1 MKPKQLT
8 MNIEAETDVCVNGS
22 DLMTT
27 DVQIK
32 VTGHRDKNCKI
43 TLKAVS
49 ITEPIKLELPELG
62 LTGSNA
68 YTTWEAGLRSVVWE
82 NKGVDQYDNDGEW
95 TGTVVPPCPLS
106 ESFQEILL
114 DALYEQYEMED
125 EENA

>member
-27 DVQIK
+27 DVQLK

-43 TLKAVS
+43 TLKAIS
-49 ITEPIKLELPELG
+49 ITEPIKVELPELG
-62 LTGSNA
+62 AA
-68 YTTWEAGLRSVVWE
+68 YTTWEAGLRSLVWE
-82 NKGVDQYDNDGEW
+82 NKGVDTWDNDGEW
-95 TGTVVPPCPLS
+95 LGARVPPCPLS
-106 ESFQEILL
+106 DAFQETLI

>member
-8 MNIEAETDVCVNGS
+8 MNIEAETDVCVNGG
-22 DLMTT
+22 DLMTA

-32 VTGHRDKNCKI
+32 VTGYRDKNCKI
-43 TLKAVS
+43 TLKAIS
-49 ITEPIKLELPELG
+49 ITEPIKVELPELG
-62 LTGSNA
+62 AA

-82 NKGVDQYDNDGEW
+82 NKVVDDYDNEGNW
-95 TGTVVPPCPLS
+95 IGAVPPCPLS
-106 ESFQEILL
+106 DGFQETLI